1 MNADMLS
8 NLEFDHSEY
17 VRSICLQKNTGQYLK
32 EGNLQKPRIKSGLG
46 YHVNIEY
53 FGEDD

>member
-1 MNADMLS
+1 MNVGMIT
-8 NLEFDHSEY
+8 NLEFDHSEC
-17 VRSICLQKNTGQYLK
+17 VRNICPQKDTGHKLK
-32 EGNLQKPRIKSGLG
+32 KGNLQKPRIESGLS